1 MRLHR
6 NIVQAVVD
14 GLEEIFGNG
23 ALADRIVKKQ
33 IKSDRRWGS
42 RDRRFIAESIYDI
55 VRWWRWYLV
64 IGDIEEQDPERYTKV
79 VGVYL
84 RNKEVEFPEWF
95 APEIPD
101 GKTIESNKEKYSSD
115 LRYSASIPDWLN
127 ELGKKELGANW
138 EKEINALNQMAD
150 VVLRV
155 NTLKIEK
162 KKLILLLKKE
172 GVEVE
177 EISDFPDALVLKKRR
192 DLSQLKTFRNGFF
205 EVQDASSQLVA
216 SFTQAKNGMTVIDAC
231 AGAGGKSLHLAAQME
246 NRGKLYSMDIE
257 EGKLIEL
264 DKRIKRAGCRII
276 TPLLI
281 QEQEMSELKNRAD
294 ILLIDAPCSGLGV
307 MRRKADTK
315 WKLSLEKIEEYKKMQ
330 EQILDDYHLML
341 KAGGALVYVTCSI
354 LPSENEKQVEQF
366 LAKNEGKYS
375 LEEER
380 KVKASEGFDG
390 FYMARLRKKN

>member
-1 MRLHR
+1 MKLHR
-6 NIVQAVVD
+6 NIVQAVID

-23 ALADRIVKKQ
+23 VLADRVVKKQ
-33 IKSDRRWGS
+33 IKSDKRWGS

-64 IGDIEEQDPERYTKV
+64 IGEIEEQDTERYIKV

-84 RNKEVEFPEWF
+84 QNKEVEFPEWF
-95 APEIPD
+95 TPEIPD
-101 GKTIESNKEKYSSD
+101 EKTIENNKAKYGND
-115 LRYSASIPDWLN
+115 LRYAASIPDWLN
-127 ELGKKELGANW
+127 ELGQEELGANW
-138 EKEINALNQMAD
+138 EKEINALNQTAD

-162 KKLILLLKKE
+162 NKLILLLKKE

-177 EISDFPDALVLKKRR
+177 EISDFPDALVLEKRR
-192 DLSQLKTFRNGFF
+192 DLSQLKIFRNGFF

-216 SFTQAKNGMTVIDAC
+216 PYTQVKAGMTVIDAC

-246 NRGKLYSMDIE
+246 NKGKLYSIDIE

-281 QEQEMSELKNRAD
+281 QDQEMSDLKDRAD
-294 ILLIDAPCSGLGV
+294 VLLIDAPCSGLGV

-330 EQILDDYHLML
+330 RQILDDYHPML
-341 KAGGALVYVTCSI
+341 KSGGALVYVTCSI

-366 LAKNEGKYS
+366 LAKNEGKYT
-375 LEEER
+375 LEDER
-380 KVKASEGFDG
+380 KVMPSEGFDG
-390 FYMARLRKKN
+390 FYMARLRKL

>member
-23 ALADRIVKKQ
+23 ALADRVVKKQ
-33 IKSDRRWGS
+33 IKSDKRWGS

-64 IGDIEEQDPERYTKV
+64 IGEIEEQDTERYIKV

-84 RNKEVEFPEWF
+84 QNKEVEFPEWF
-95 APEIPD
+95 TPEIPD
-101 GKTIESNKEKYSSD
+101 EKTIENNKAKYGTD
-115 LRYSASIPDWLN
+115 LRYVASIPDWLN
-127 ELGKKELGANW
+127 ELGQEELGANW
-138 EKEINALNQMAD
+138 EKEINALNQTAD

-162 KKLILLLKKE
+162 QKLILLLKKE

-177 EISDFPDALVLKKRR
+177 EIPDFPDALVLKKRR

-205 EVQDASSQLVA
+205 ELQDASSQLVA
-216 SFTQAKNGMTVIDAC
+216 PYTQAKGGMTVIDAC

-246 NRGKLYSMDIE
+246 NKGKLYSIDIE

-281 QEQEMSELKNRAD
+281 QDQEMSDLNDRAD
-294 ILLIDAPCSGLGV
+294 VLLIDAPCSGLGV

-315 WKLSLEKIEEYKKMQ
+315 WKLSLKKIEEYKKMQ
-330 EQILDDYHLML
+330 RQILDDYHPML
-341 KAGGALVYVTCSI
+341 KSGGALVYVTCSI

-366 LAKNEGKYS
+366 LAKNEGKYT

-380 KVKASEGFDG
+380 KVMPSEGFDG
-390 FYMARLRKKN
+390 FYMARLRKL